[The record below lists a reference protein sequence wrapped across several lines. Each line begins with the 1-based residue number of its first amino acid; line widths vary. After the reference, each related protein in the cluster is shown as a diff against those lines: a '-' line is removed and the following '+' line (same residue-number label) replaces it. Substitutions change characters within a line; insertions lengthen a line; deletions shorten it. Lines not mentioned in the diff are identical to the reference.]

1 MNYKQKHNYKL
12 LFKLIVPVLVVLL
25 AEHAV
30 LLFLTN
36 HVHDIAYKVLLNAV
50 SILVLISLL
59 IFYYQKYIIK
69 RIVTITRAALATAI
83 DSFDDETSGKLE
95 EGQDEIGELAKSF
108 KSLLINLRGTNLSRD
123 EIMLEATRRLKIE
136 RELREAHAQSVFE
149 SLHDKLTRLAN
160 RDYLFGSLNEILK
173 KAKRDN
179 NLVGVLF
186 IDLDNFKTINDTMG
200 HAVGDFVLIETAKK
214 LRSILRES
222 DIVSR
227 VGGDEIVV
235 VLTEIKHDIDAGKV
249 AKLIIETLSQPF
261 VYEGNEIYIGASI
274 GISIFPDDGTDS
286 DVLVNN
292 ADEAMYHAKRNGRN
306 RYIYYTKDINIAAL
320 KKRKMLDSLQN
331 AIDNHEFLLYLQPQY
346 ELPTEEIRYYE
357 ALLRWQDPTGQVLVP
372 ASFLDLAEESGLIHP
387 ITNWVL
393 HFIGKKLYANNIFA
407 DLNIKICIN
416 FAASQIIKED
426 FVSSIVDC
434 FNKYG
439 IDPRNI
445 EIEITEN
452 VFIHD
457 EERIIDILTELKSY
471 GFTIALDDFG
481 TGFSCLKNLA
491 RLPIDC
497 LKIDKSFVIGVEED
511 ERKQK
516 VVNTIIAMA
525 DHLELDLVAEGVE
538 TLAQEKFLI
547 QAGCTRMQGKYFAEP
562 KPWADVER
570 EILSQNNT
578 RDFLN

>member
-1 MNYKQKHNYKL
+1 MNYKQKSNYKL
-12 LFKLIVPVLVVLL
+12 LFKLIVPVLLVLL
-25 AEHAV
+25 VQQAFLS
-30 LLFLTN
+30 LLEEFVT
-36 HVHDIAYKVLLNAV
+36 DILYKSLLN
-50 SILVLISLL
+50 ILSLL
-59 IFYYQKYIIK
+59 ILVSALVFYYQKYIIQ

-83 DSFDDETSGKLE
+83 DSFDDESSSELE
-95 EGQDEIGELAKSF
+95 ESQDEIGELAKSF

-160 RDYLFGSLNEILK
+160 RDYLFETLNDVLK

-200 HAVGDFVLIETAKK
+200 HAVGDFVLVETAKK
-214 LRSILRES
+214 LRTILRES
-222 DIVSR
+222 DIIAR

-249 AKLIIETLSQPF
+249 AKLIIETLTQAF

-286 DVLVNN
+286 DVLINN

-306 RYIYYTKDINIAAL
+306 RYIYYTKDINIAAI
-320 KKRKMLDSLQN
+320 KKRKLLDALQH

-346 ELPTEEIRYYE
+346 EPPTEEVRYYE
-357 ALLRWQDPTGQVLVP
+357 ALLRWQDQAGQILAP
-372 ASFLDLAEESGLIHP
+372 DHFLQLAEESGLINP
-387 ITNWVL
+387 ITEWAL
-393 HFIGKKLYANNIFA
+393 HFIGKKLYANNIFTEQ
-407 DLNIKICIN
+407 NVKICIN
-416 FAASQIIKED
+416 FAATQVMRED
-426 FVSSIVDC
+426 FVTNIVDC
-434 FNKYG
+434 FNHYG

-457 EERIIDILTELKSY
+457 EKRVVDILTELKSY

-481 TGFSCLKNLA
+481 TGFSCLKNLSI
-491 RLPIDC
+491 LPIDV
-497 LKIDKSFVIGVEED
+497 LKIDRSFVIGLEED

-516 VVNTIIAMA
+516 IVNTIIGMA
-525 DHLELDLVAEGVE
+525 DTLELDLVAEGVE

-547 QAGCTRMQGKYFAEP
+547 KAGCKRLQGRYFA
-562 KPWADVER
+562 KPRPWSEVER
-570 EILSQNNT
+570 DIMNQNNSE
-578 RDFLN
+578 DFLK